1 MILRSHSCAW
11 LDQRELAQ
19 AFAER
24 TRSEGLSSPAA
35 QQVWEAGVTDPD
47 SECILHKD
55 FYRNT
60 PFSATSFSDDFDI
73 MSSSGIRARS
83 VDAHS
88 DGASSRQ
95 PSTIQK
101 GTVRSGVD
109 TPASLSSSSDSRESV
124 SEGLRAHSHLHG
136 ENHAESVRNID
147 TSPHASLVTA
157 ADLATCLAENTVRS
171 AKT

>member
-1 MILRSHSCAW
+1 M
-11 LDQRELAQ
+11 
-19 AFAER
+19 
-24 TRSEGLSSPAA
+24 
-35 QQVWEAGVTDPD
+35 
-47 SECILHKD
+47 HKD

-136 ENHAESVRNID
+136 ENHAESVQNID

-171 AKT
+171 AGSAPITAKNGPNFGPQRELQGSGTIRCDTVRYRPIPSDTVRYRTT

>member
-1 MILRSHSCAW
+1 M
-11 LDQRELAQ
+11 
-19 AFAER
+19 
-24 TRSEGLSSPAA
+24 P
-35 QQVWEAGVTDPD
+35 P
-47 SECILHKD
+47 
-55 FYRNT
+55 
-60 PFSATSFSDDFDI
+60 ATSFSDDFDI

-109 TPASLSSSSDSRESV
+109 TPASLSSSSDSHGSV
-124 SEGLRAHSHLHG
+124 REGLRAHSHLYD
-136 ENHAESVRNID
+136 ESHAESVRNID
-147 TSPHASLVTA
+147 TSRHASLVTA

-171 AKT
+171 AFSFSVNFRHHQDVILVKSWPNLTF

>member
-1 MILRSHSCAW
+1 
-11 LDQRELAQ
+11 
-19 AFAER
+19 
-24 TRSEGLSSPAA
+24 
-35 QQVWEAGVTDPD
+35 
-47 SECILHKD
+47 
-55 FYRNT
+55 
-60 PFSATSFSDDFDI
+60 

-171 AKT
+171 AGYEPNGEEHDTVPPSMGQTASHHEGDTTQSRTVCTDETSFAISSDRSLSLIHISEPTRRP